1 MNDTFDLSLSTL
13 DIAVMLIYA
22 LGIIGYGL
30 YSAKAKSSEEY
41 FLAGRDMTWPIVGIS
56 LFAANISSS
65 TLVGLAGDA
74 FMTRTH
80 VFNYEWLA
88 SVVLV
93 FFAIFFLPFY
103 LRSRVYTM
111 PEFLERRYNTASRYY
126 FSFITIIGNVLI
138 DTAAGL
144 FVGTVVLKLLFPE
157 LSTFAIVA
165 ILAICSAAYTIPGGL
180 NSVIQTEV
188 VQAILLVVGSCMIT
202 YYAFSDVGG
211 WDGIIAGLDQLG
223 AAGKL
228 PQINGLDYEAM
239 GVTGLFENGY
249 TAADLDRM
257 GLDSL
262 RQLSGNPSLELIRG
276 TEFYQPSNADE
287 VLSLVRPTGDTWTE
301 FFLGTGG
308 DDFMPW
314 TGLLLGA
321 PILGFYFWANNQF
334 MVQRVLGA
342 KDLNHGRWGA
352 LFAGLIKLPVLLI
365 MVLPGT
371 AAIMMFNGADISS
384 ANYQLPGGAICQDL
398 SQCPNAT
405 YPLLLFTLLPKGVL
419 GLVLA
424 GLLAAM
430 MSSVSA
436 TFNSASTLITMDFV
450 KKLYP
455 NLSSQQLVRVGQ
467 ISTLVLVV
475 LACLWAPQIER
486 FGSLFSY
493 LQIVLSFIA
502 PPVAAAFVAGLFSK
516 NVNGTGAFTSLI
528 AGFVITVIFLGMEAY
543 DMQNWFTE
551 MHFLHRTFYLFVFCM
566 LTNFIVSALTEGR
579 GTVITAS
586 ASEGEDLD
594 PTTERLEAGVLVGAT
609 SGVATGNRYLSF
621 EDKVRDY
628 TWNRSLIAE
637 ETEELKGLPWY
648 KNYRY
653 QAVILLIVTALVVG
667 SFW

>member
-1 MNDTFDLSLSTL
+1 MDGTFDLSGL
-13 DIAVMLIYA
+13 DYAVMLLYA
-22 LGIIGYGL
+22 VGIIGYGL
-30 YSAKAKSSEEY
+30 YSAKAQSSEEY

-74 FMTRTH
+74 YKTNTQ

-111 PEFLERRYNTASRYY
+111 PEFLERRYNRASRYY
-126 FSFITIIGNVLI
+126 FSAITIIGNILI

-144 FVGTVVLKLLFPE
+144 YVGTVVLKLLFPDLE
-157 LSTFAIVA
+157 TWMIVT
-165 ILAICSAAYTIPGGL
+165 ILAVASAAYTIPGGL

-188 VQAILLVVGSCMIT
+188 IQAILLVFGSCLIT
-202 YYAFSDVGG
+202 YFAFDQIGG
-211 WDGIIAGLDQLG
+211 WTGLITGLDTLG
-223 AAGKL
+223 AAGEL
-228 PQINGLDYEAM
+228 PKPD
-239 GVTGLFENGY
+239 
-249 TAADLDRM
+249 AA
-257 GLDSL
+257 
-262 RQLSGNPSLELIRG
+262 
-276 TEFYQPSNADE
+276 YQPSNAEE
-287 VLSLVRPTGDTWTE
+287 VLSLVRPVGDTTAE
-301 FFLGTGG
+301 FLLGTGG
-308 DDFMPW
+308 DGFMPW

-352 LFAGLIKLPVLLI
+352 LFAGLLKLPVLFI

-371 AAIMMFNGADISS
+371 AAILLFNDLDISS
-384 ANYQLPGGAICQDL
+384 INYQLPGGGTCQNLAD
-398 SQCPNAT
+398 CPNAT
-405 YPLLLFTLLPKGVL
+405 YPLLLFQLLPTGIL

-450 KKLYP
+450 KQLRP
-455 NLSSQQLVRVGQ
+455 EMSSQQLVRVGQ

-486 FGSLFSY
+486 FSSLFEY

-502 PPVAAAFVAGLFSK
+502 PPVAAAFIAGLFSSK
-516 NVNGTGAFTSLI
+516 VNGTGAFTSLLLG
-528 AGFVITVIFLGMEAY
+528 AAVSVIFLVVELGGAE
-543 DMQNWFTE
+543 NWFTE
-551 MHFLHRTFYLFVFCM
+551 MHFLHRTFYLFLLCL
-566 LTNFIVSALTEGR
+566 LTNFAVSSFTANEPSYVRETTDQGAVKPTDTEY
-579 GTVITAS
+579 IPFA
-586 ASEGEDLD
+586 
-594 PTTERLEAGVLVGAT
+594 
-609 SGVATGNRYLSF
+609 
-621 EDKVRDY
+621 DKVRDY
-628 TWNRSLIAE
+628 TWSRDIIDA
-637 ETEELKGLPWY
+637 ETEELSGLPWWQ
-648 KNYRY
+648 NYRY
-653 QAVILLIVTALVVG
+653 QAVGLLILTAILVG

>member
-1 MNDTFDLSLSTL
+1 MTDTFDLTLSGL
-13 DIAVMLIYA
+13 DITVMLVYA

-144 FVGTVVLKLLFPE
+144 FVGTVVLKLLFPD
-157 LSTFAIVA
+157 LSTFAIVS

-188 VQAILLVVGSCMIT
+188 VQAILLVVGSCMIA
-202 YYAFSDVGG
+202 YFAFGQVADAESA
-211 WDGIIAGLDQLG
+211 IAGTQLG
-223 AAGKL
+223 WWEALTHGLDRLGGEGLL
-228 PQINGLDYEAM
+228 PQPEGE
-239 GVTGLFENGY
+239 
-249 TAADLDRM
+249 
-257 GLDSL
+257 
-262 RQLSGNPSLELIRG
+262 
-276 TEFYQPSNADE
+276 YQPTNAEE
-287 VLSLVRPTGDTWTE
+287 VLSLVRPTGDTWGE

-308 DDFMPW
+308 DGFMPW

-384 ANYQLPGGAICQDL
+384 ANYQLPGGDICTDL
-398 SQCPNAT
+398 AECPNAT
-405 YPLLLFTLLPKGVL
+405 YPLLLFTLLPKGIL

-467 ISTLVLVV
+467 VATLVLVV

-486 FGSLFSY
+486 FGSLFAY

-502 PPVAAAFVAGLFSK
+502 PPVAAAFVAGLFSRR
-516 NVNGTGAFTSLI
+516 VNGTGAFTSLLV
-528 AGFVITVIFLGMEAY
+528 GFAITIIFLVMVATGAE
-543 DMQNWFTE
+543 NWFTQ
-551 MHFLHRTFYLFVFCM
+551 MHFLHRTFYLFVLCM
-566 LTNFIVSALTEGR
+566 LVNFIVSAFTEGK
-579 GTVITAS
+579 GTTITAS

-594 PTTERLEAGVLVGAT
+594 PTTAVYDTGDVDSPLVAT
-609 SGVATGNRYLSF
+609 TAAATGNRFLSF

-628 TWNRSLIAE
+628 TWNKSLIDE
-637 ETEELKGLPWY
+637 ETAELEGLPWY
-648 KNYRY
+648 QNYRY
-653 QAVILLIVTALVVG
+653 QSVILLVLTAILIAF
-667 SFW
+667 FW